1 MSFLDIIG
9 FRKKAKTSQNQ
20 QVSLNTKCSVT
31 PEFESNFGTDTISK
45 LDDTPVTAVGDYVAP
60 ARRFGVYLGRNKF
73 LVTLDMIE
81 DLTRVISPVDVTNMV
96 VSRQTPL
103 LSMENENG
111 QITAY
116 MNEYITSE

>member
-31 PEFESNFGTDTISK
+31 PEFESNFGPDTISK